1 MGVYTYSEDNPSL
14 VAPSRLFKAL
24 IEDSQTIIP
33 KLLPQVIKSITFLE
47 GDGAVGSIRLITFH
61 EGLPMK
67 NMKTRIDAIDSEKL
81 QYKYTLLEGDQ
92 LTDKTENISFEI
104 ERIESIAYEVKF
116 GSGEGEEGCVC
127 TVTSHYNAV
136 GEYGIE
142 EEEIEEGRE
151 KGMKIFGV
159 VEAYL
164 LENPLL
170 YN

>member
-61 EGLPMK
+61 EGS
-67 NMKTRIDAIDSEKL
+67 NMKCVKNRIDELDEEGL
-81 QYKYTLLEGDQ
+81 VCKYTMIEGEP
-92 LTDKTENISFEI
+92 LG

>member
-47 GDGAVGSIRLITFH
+47 GDGAVGSIRLITFQ

-104 ERIESIAYEVKF
+104 EFVAGPEGGAIGKMKTIYVTK
-116 GSGEGEEGCVC
+116 GEE
-127 TVTSHYNAV
+127 SPP
-136 GEYGIE
+136 
-142 EEEIEEGRE
+142 EEEINKGKQTGLAMFKAVEG
-151 KGMKIFGV
+151 FLLQNPD
-159 VEAYL
+159 AYV
-164 LENPLL
+164 
-170 YN
+170 